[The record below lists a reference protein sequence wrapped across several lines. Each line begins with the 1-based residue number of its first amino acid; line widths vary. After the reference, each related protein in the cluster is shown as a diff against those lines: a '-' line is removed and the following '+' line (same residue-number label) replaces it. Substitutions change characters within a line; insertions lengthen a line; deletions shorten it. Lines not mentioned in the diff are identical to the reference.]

1 MAKKKS
7 FILYADYIKHI
18 GKLTDEE
25 AGRLFKAIFEYVNE
39 GRLPDLDGMAAMAFS
54 FISNQLDSDLQKYEE
69 TCKKRSENIKKRWE
83 KANKCQNQTDSTA
96 DTKDTNEYKCIFC
109 NTNDTDNGIDSD
121 IDIENEIDI
130 ENDSDSDIDSDIDID
145 IDRDIDSDID
155 IENDSDSGSVLHNN
169 TVPVP
174 GTTTTNVHLTE
185 KQYNDLCGKYGKEI
199 IDRYIAKIGQ
209 YLDSNGKKPFPN
221 HYETI
226 VKWLTSDN
234 IQPKRQPSF
243 DIGRIMEHAKNNKPE
258 V

>member
-130 ENDSDSDIDSDIDID
+130 ENDSDS
-145 IDRDIDSDID
+145 
-155 IENDSDSGSVLHNN
+155 GSVLHNN

-209 YLDSNGKKPFPN
+209 YLNSNGKKPFPN

>member
-130 ENDSDSDIDSDIDID
+130 ENDSDS
-145 IDRDIDSDID
+145 
-155 IENDSDSGSVLHNN
+155 GSVLHNN

>member
-1 MAKKKS
+1 MTKKKS

-18 GKLTDEE
+18 GKLSDEE
-25 AGRLFKAIFEYVNE
+25 AGRLFKAIFDYVNE

-54 FISNQLDSDLQKYEE
+54 FISNQLDNDLQKYEE

-83 KANKCQNQTDSTA
+83 KANKSQNQTDDTA

-109 NTNDTDNGIDSD
+109 NTNDTDNDIDSG

-130 ENDSDSDIDSDIDID
+130 V
-145 IDRDIDSDID
+145 
-155 IENDSDSGSVLHNN
+155 NDSDSGSVLHNN
-169 TVPVP
+169 TVPGT

-243 DIGRIMEHAKNNKPE
+243 DIERIMEHAKNNKPE

>member
-130 ENDSDSDIDSDIDID
+130 ENDSDS
-145 IDRDIDSDID
+145 
-155 IENDSDSGSVLHNN
+155 GSVLHNN

-243 DIGRIMEHAKNNKPE
+243 DIERIMEHAKNNKPE

>member
-96 DTKDTNEYKCIFC
+96 DTNDTNEYKCIFC

-121 IDIENEIDI
+121 IDIENE
-130 ENDSDSDIDSDIDID
+130 
-145 IDRDIDSDID
+145 ID

-209 YLDSNGKKPFPN
+209 YLNSNGKKPFPN

-243 DIGRIMEHAKNNKPE
+243 DIERIMEHAKNNKPE

>member
-130 ENDSDSDIDSDIDID
+130 ENDSDS
-145 IDRDIDSDID
+145 
-155 IENDSDSGSVLHNN
+155 GSVLHNN

-209 YLDSNGKKPFPN
+209 YLNSNGKKPFPN

-243 DIGRIMEHAKNNKPE
+243 DIERIMEHAKNNKPE

>member
-54 FISNQLDSDLQKYEE
+54 FISNQLDSDLRKYEE

-130 ENDSDSDIDSDIDID
+130 ENDSDS
-145 IDRDIDSDID
+145 
-155 IENDSDSGSVLHNN
+155 GSVLHNN

-199 IDRYIAKIGQ
+199 IDRYIAKIGR

>member
-109 NTNDTDNGIDSD
+109 NTNDTDNDIDSD

-130 ENDSDSDIDSDIDID
+130 VNDSD
-145 IDRDIDSDID
+145 
-155 IENDSDSGSVLHNN
+155 SVLHNN

-243 DIGRIMEHAKNNKPE
+243 DIERIMEHAKNNKPE

>member
-39 GRLPDLDGMAAMAFS
+39 GRLPDLDGMTAMAFS
-54 FISNQLDSDLQKYEE
+54 FISNQLDSDLRKYEE

-130 ENDSDSDIDSDIDID
+130 ENDSDS
-145 IDRDIDSDID
+145 
-155 IENDSDSGSVLHNN
+155 GSVLHNN

-199 IDRYIAKIGQ
+199 IDRYIAKIGR
-209 YLDSNGKKPFPN
+209 YLNSNGKKPFPN

>member
-54 FISNQLDSDLQKYEE
+54 FISNQLDSDLRKYEE

-130 ENDSDSDIDSDIDID
+130 V
-145 IDRDIDSDID
+145 
-155 IENDSDSGSVLHNN
+155 NDSDSGSVLHNN

-199 IDRYIAKIGQ
+199 IDRYIAKIGR

>member
-54 FISNQLDSDLQKYEE
+54 FISNQLDSDLRKYEE

-130 ENDSDSDIDSDIDID
+130 ENDSDS
-145 IDRDIDSDID
+145 
-155 IENDSDSGSVLHNN
+155 GSVLYNN

-199 IDRYIAKIGQ
+199 IDRYIAKIGR

>member
-18 GKLTDEE
+18 RRLSDEE
-25 AGRLFKAIFEYVNE
+25 AGRLFKAIFDYVNE
-39 GRLPDLDGMAAMAFS
+39 GKLPDLDGMAAMAFS
-54 FISNQLDSDLQKYEE
+54 FIANQLDTDLQKYE
-69 TCKKRSENIKKRWE
+69 TVCKKRAESAKRRWQ
-83 KANKCQNQTDSTA
+83 K
-96 DTKDTNEYKCIFC
+96 
-109 NTNDTDNGIDSD
+109 NDDA
-121 IDIENEIDI
+121 EEIDKVDGEECKSMQMHTNAVTCI
-130 ENDSDSDIDSDIDID
+130 NLHSDSDIDSDIDIENE
-145 IDRDIDSDID
+145 ID

>member
-1 MAKKKS
+1 MPKKKS

-18 GKLTDEE
+18 ERLSDDE
-25 AGRLFKAIFEYVNE
+25 AGKLFKAIFCYVNN

-54 FISNQLDSDLQKYEE
+54 FISNQLDNDLQKYEE
-69 TCKKRSENIKKRWE
+69 TCKKRSENIKKRWDKVNSAK
-83 KANKCQNQTDSTA
+83 KATGGLC
-96 DTKDTNEYKCIFC
+96 DTNDTNEYKCIFC
-109 NTNDTDNGIDSD
+109 NTNDTDNDSVNDNENVND
-121 IDIENEIDI
+121 ID
-130 ENDSDSDIDSDIDID
+130 NDSDSV
-145 IDRDIDSDID
+145 
-155 IENDSDSGSVLHNN
+155 SVLHNN
-169 TVPVP
+169 TVPGT

-185 KQYNDLCGKYGKEI
+185 KQYNDLCGKYGKKI

-243 DIGRIMEHAKNNKPE
+243 DIERIMEHAKNNKPE

>member
-39 GRLPDLDGMAAMAFS
+39 GRLPDLDGMATMSFS
-54 FISNQLDSDLQKYEE
+54 FIANQLDNDLQKYEE

-83 KANKCQNQTDSTA
+83 MAKASQKAAENTS

-130 ENDSDSDIDSDIDID
+130 V
-145 IDRDIDSDID
+145 
-155 IENDSDSGSVLHNN
+155 NDSDSGSVLHNN

-209 YLDSNGKKPFPN
+209 YLNSNGKKPFPN

>member
-1 MAKKKS
+1 MPKKKS

-18 GKLTDEE
+18 ERLSDDE
-25 AGRLFKAIFEYVNE
+25 AGKLFKAIFCYVNN
-39 GRLPDLDGMAAMAFS
+39 GRLPDLDGMSAMAFS
-54 FISNQLDSDLQKYEE
+54 FISNQLDNDLQKYEE
-69 TCKKRSENIKKRWE
+69 TCKKRSENIKKRWDKVNSAK
-83 KANKCQNQTDSTA
+83 KATGDLC
-96 DTKDTNEYKCIFC
+96 DTNDTNEYKCIFC
-109 NTNDTDNGIDSD
+109 NTNDTDNDSVNDNENVND
-121 IDIENEIDI
+121 ID
-130 ENDSDSDIDSDIDID
+130 NDSDSV
-145 IDRDIDSDID
+145 
-155 IENDSDSGSVLHNN
+155 SVLHNN
-169 TVPVP
+169 TVPGT

-185 KQYNDLCGKYGKEI
+185 KQYNDLCGKYGKKI

-243 DIGRIMEHAKNNKPE
+243 DIERIMEHAKNNKPE